1 MERNVRQ
8 IIGVSVANAFREIEW
23 PWLKSMA
30 AGVHGNRKSFHFHL
44 IYVHSIL
51 ISYHHTY
58 LLLRYDQ
65 CTRTCS
71 GGVQSSSR
79 ECNSPPPSNGGKYC
93 IGTRIKYRSCNTQ
106 DCPPDTLD
114 FREEQCADMNN
125 NNFDIVGL
133 SPNVKWVPKYGQSP
147 HDECKLY
154 CRVVKSTN
162 YFLLNDKV
170 KDGTA
175 CSHDSFNKCV
185 NGICRPA
192 GCDNQLDSTAKLDK
206 CGVCDGTNNTCMDI
220 VGIFKPYQIEESKKF
235 SKSPY
240 YYFVTTIPKGAS
252 NVEIMQPGYSDD
264 LNYIGEQSFRSHF
277 ACDWYLH

>member
-1 MERNVRQ
+1 MQNS
-8 IIGVSVANAFREIEW
+8 INFRY
-23 PWLKSMA
+23 
-30 AGVHGNRKSFHFHL
+30 N
-44 IYVHSIL
+44 
-51 ISYHHTY
+51 
-58 LLLRYDQ
+58 Q
-65 CTRTCS
+65 CTRTCG

-79 ECNSPPPSNGGKYC
+79 ECNSPSPSNGGKYC

-106 DCPPDTLD
+106 DCPLDTLD

-125 NNFDIVGL
+125 NNFDIQGL
-133 SPNVKWVPKYGQSP
+133 SPDVKWVPKYGQSP

-154 CRVVKSTN
+154 CRVVKSNN
-162 YFLLNDKV
+162 YFLLSDKV

-220 VGIFKPYQIEESKKF
+220 VGIFKPHQIEESKKY
-235 SKSPY
+235 SKAPY
-240 YYFVTTIPKGAS
+240 YYFVTTVPKGAS
-252 NVEIMQPGYSDD
+252 NVEILQPGYSDD
-264 LNYIGEQSFRSHF
+264 LNYIGKKISSPILFTFNKILFDSSTYGRPRRIHSEWLQ
-277 ACDWYLH
+277 CDYTISAYISIRWRNI